1 MVSALEFIAS
11 VAWPVTVL
19 VIAVMFRRPIAE
31 ALAAATGRVKAG
43 PFEWEWERGVE
54 AVEADLGLPPSVPE
68 GELDGVAAERDE
80 WTEKAS
86 VGAII
91 DAAGQVELALR
102 ALFPEDNPEVNR
114 WGLTQ
119 LSRAALEQ
127 GRISAETAK
136 AIEGLLVLR
145 NLAAHGRAEEVSP
158 KRVREFVALT
168 QGVLYSISTGA

>member
-1 MVSALEFIAS
+1 MSALEFIAA

-31 ALAAATGRVKAG
+31 ALAAATGRMKAG
-43 PFEWEWERGVE
+43 PFEWEWERGVQT
-54 AVEADLGLPPSVPE
+54 VEADLGLPSSISE
-68 GELDGVAAERDE
+68 GELDGVAGEPDD
-80 WTEKAS
+80 WTEQAS

-91 DAAGQVELALR
+91 EASGQVEQALR
-102 ALFPEDNPEVNR
+102 DLFPKDNEEVNR
-114 WGLTQ
+114 WGLMQ

-127 GRISAETAK
+127 GLISPETAK

-145 NLAAHGRAEEVSP
+145 NLAAHGRAEEVSQ

>member
-1 MVSALEFIAS
+1 MPALEFIAA
-11 VAWPVTVL
+11 VAWPVTIL

-31 ALAAATGRVKAG
+31 ALAASTGRVKAG
-43 PFEWEWERGVE
+43 PFEWEWERGVQT
-54 AVEADLGLPPSVPE
+54 VEADLGLPSSISHSE
-68 GELDGVAAERDE
+68 LEDTAGELDEWSER
-80 WTEKAS
+80 AS

-91 DAAGQVELALR
+91 EASGQVERALR
-102 ALFPEDNPEVNR
+102 ELLPKDNKEINR
-114 WGLTQ
+114 WGLMQ

-127 GRISAETAK
+127 GRISPETAK

-168 QGVLYSISTGA
+168 QGVLYSIASGA